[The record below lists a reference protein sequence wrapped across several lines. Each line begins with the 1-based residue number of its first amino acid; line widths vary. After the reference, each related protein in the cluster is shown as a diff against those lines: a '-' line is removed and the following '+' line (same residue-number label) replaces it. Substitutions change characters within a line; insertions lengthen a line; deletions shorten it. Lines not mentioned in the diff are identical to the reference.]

1 MEICIKVLFMN
12 SKKYCLIIL
21 LSRIYFWFE
30 SYDRFNYSA
39 PPWTTLLMISN
50 IICCLILLIIDFF
63 VVLTGCHVDSFN
75 GKTISFVILY
85 LGSLVVVPTLLTI
98 ILESN
103 DKKIRKKMEK
113 HAGEK
118 YLNLLWKK
126 SRSRSFIME
135 WFLYSSLL
143 LVPTIVNGLSISY
156 LCD

>member
-1 MEICIKVLFMN
+1 MN
-12 SKKYCLIIL
+12 SEKYGLIIL

-50 IICCLILLIIDFF
+50 IICCLVLLIIDFF
-63 VVLTGCHVDSFN
+63 VVLTGCPIASFT
-75 GKTISFVILY
+75 GKTIPFMFLY
-85 LGSLVVVPTLLTI
+85 LGYLIVISTLLTI

-103 DKKIRKKMEK
+103 DKKNRKKMEK
-113 HAGEK
+113 YAGKE

-126 SRSRSFIME
+126 SSNRSFILE

-143 LVPTIVNGLSISY
+143 LVPTIINGLSISY

>member
-1 MEICIKVLFMN
+1 MN
-12 SKKYCLIIL
+12 SEKYGLTIL

-30 SYDRFNYSA
+30 SYDRLNYSA

-50 IICCLILLIIDFF
+50 IICCLILLTIDFL
-63 VVLTGCHVDSFN
+63 VVLAGCHVASFN
-75 GKTISFVILY
+75 GKTITFVILY
-85 LGSLVVVPTLLTI
+85 LGSIFVVSTLLTI

-103 DKKIRKKMEK
+103 DKKNRKKMEK
-113 HAGEK
+113 YAGKE

-126 SRSRSFIME
+126 SRSRSFILE

-143 LVPTIVNGLSISY
+143 LVPTIINGLSISY